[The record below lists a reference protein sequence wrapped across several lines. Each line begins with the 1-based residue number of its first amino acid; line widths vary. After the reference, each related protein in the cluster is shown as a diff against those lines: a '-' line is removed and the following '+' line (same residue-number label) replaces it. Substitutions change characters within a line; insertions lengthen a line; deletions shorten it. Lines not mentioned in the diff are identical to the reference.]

1 MKKVRV
7 GFIILILVLLWSF
20 ASYADTPILKV
31 SYSKSGKQ
39 GDTATLNILLQNTD
53 SFQSAIT
60 SIEGYLNFDKNVFE
74 GVSINNIE
82 NNNGKVQIGTNNNLD
97 LVDLTGFSV
106 SSSLSQLNGDAG
118 FYFNGNPISG
128 NDCKIVIDFITP
140 ISENTKLFT
149 LGLKVKSDA
158 DPKEYEDAIEI
169 SGFKAYFEDNTV
181 TTIDS
186 AKLAYTVQGEVNP
199 PDNPTNNVINN
210 VVDNNTI
217 NNNSINNSTVNNIV
231 NNTTNDID
239 NKTNTDNRVDNNT
252 INNKTDNKVNN
263 IVNNDTKSNNTN
275 NTINNNSVNGKT
287 DDKTISDKSL
297 PYTGING
304 VLIPLFILLV
314 IALVIYKKYK
324 EEKID

>member
-169 SGFKAYFEDNTV
+169 SGFKAYFEDNTI

-186 AKLAYTVQGEVNP
+186 AKLSYTVQGEVNP
-199 PDNPTNNVINN
+199 TNNVINN
-210 VVDNNTI
+210 AVDNNTI

-252 INNKTDNKVNN
+252 INNTTDNKVNN

-275 NTINNNSVNGKT
+275 NTINNNSVSGKT